1 MTTWFILDFFGSV
14 PFDKVSLSLSLSL
27 SLSVCVCV
35 CVCMQLCVTL
45 LLCLQDGEEE
55 GAPPHPA
62 GPPPDTGHFI
72 RENDLVVRLARSPTL
87 VSLSLFL
94 SFSLSVLCPLCP
106 ICPLPRLT
114 PCFTV
119 SLPLCLALRLQGT
132 EEMSRDP
139 SAALQGSV
147 DWLSQSLQAVNASA
161 PSLETQLRGHED
173 TYGDRL
179 MEVDSL
185 SLHLVCVCVSGCV
198 CNGVCAIVC
207 DCACLLCRS

>member
-1 MTTWFILDFFGSV
+1 MAHYMDDYLSRSTS
-14 PFDKVSLSLSLSL
+14 VSLSLSL
-27 SLSVCVCV
+27 CVCV
-35 CVCMQLCVTL
+35 CVTL

-62 GPPPDTGHFI
+62 GPPPYTGHFI
-72 RENDLVVRLARSPTL
+72 REGDLVVGLARSPTL

-94 SFSLSVLCPLCP
+94 SVSLSVLFSVLSVLCPL
-106 ICPLPRLT
+106 PRLT
-114 PCFTV
+114 LCFTV

-185 SLHLVCVCVSGCV
+185 SLHLVCVCV
-198 CNGVCAIVC
+198 
-207 DCACLLCRS
+207 

>member
-1 MTTWFILDFFGSV
+1 M
-14 PFDKVSLSLSLSL
+14 
-27 SLSVCVCV
+27 VCV
-35 CVCMQLCVTL
+35 QLCVTL

-72 RENDLVVRLARSPTL
+72 RANDLVVRLARSPTL

-106 ICPLPRLT
+106 LCPLPRLT

-139 SAALQGSV
+139 STALQGSV

-185 SLHLVCVCVSGCV
+185 SLHLVCVCV
-198 CNGVCAIVC
+198 
-207 DCACLLCRS
+207 